1 MAQHAKLSVTTLL
14 AVELKDCYKVQLMY
28 INKGFTLI
36 ELLIVVAII
45 SMTMAIG
52 LPSFQSIIAST
63 RLTSAA
69 NAMVSALQLA
79 KMEAIKQHKTVV
91 VIKKTTWE
99 KGWDVFVDTNSNGLQ
114 DSTEPTFATFDALSS
129 TITVPVGTGKTT
141 SSYSTG
147 VKYKSTGR
155 FGSANGHFL
164 FCSVAAKDFRVVGT
178 ELSGRIHVETA
189 SNSTTTY
196 ATSGC

>member
-1 MAQHAKLSVTTLL
+1 MA
-14 AVELKDCYKVQLMY
+14 
-28 INKGFTLI
+28 NKNGFTLV
-36 ELLIVVAII
+36 ELLVVVAVI
-45 SMTMAIG
+45 SITMSIG
-52 LPSFQSIIAST
+52 LPSFQSTIAST

-79 KMEAIKQHKTVV
+79 KMEAIKQRKPVV

-99 KGWDVFVDTNSNGLQ
+99 NGWDVFVDTNSNGTQ
-114 DSTEPTFATFDALSS
+114 DSLTEPTIATFDALSS

-141 SSYSTG
+141 SSYSTS

-164 FCSVAAKDFRVVGT
+164 FCSAATKDFRVVAT
-178 ELSGRIHVETA
+178 ETSGRIHVETA
-189 SNSTTTY
+189 SNSTKTY
-196 ATSGC
+196 DTECI

>member
-1 MAQHAKLSVTTLL
+1 
-14 AVELKDCYKVQLMY
+14 
-28 INKGFTLI
+28 
-36 ELLIVVAII
+36 
-45 SMTMAIG
+45 MAIG

-79 KMEAIKQHKTVV
+79 KMEAIKQQKTVF

-99 KGWDVFVDTNSNGLQ
+99 KGWDVFVDSDGNGLQ
-114 DSTEPTFATFDALSS
+114 DSTELTLATFDALSS

-141 SSYSTG
+141 SSYSTS

-155 FGSANGHFL
+155 FGSPNGHFL
-164 FCSVAAKDFRVVGT
+164 FCSVAAKDFRWVAT
-178 ELSGRIHVETA
+178 EPSGRIHVETA